1 MRGGRL
7 FRGFVDAY
15 ASGLQDVRRAL
26 RLCWYRTNK
35 HVLALVVVFVVVL
48 AGFSVLLSA
57 VFAERADRQELTC
70 LALNVY
76 FEARGEPKAGQFAV
90 AEVTMNRVA
99 SPYYPD
105 SVCEVVYQ
113 KNWDVRRKRYVAAF
127 SWTELRALPEP
138 RGEEWR
144 GAWEVATEVYYGRRP
159 PRLATALH
167 YHADR
172 IRPSWAEE
180 RARVAK
186 IGNHVFYR

>member
-1 MRGGRL
+1 MSDWRRG
-7 FRGFVDAY
+7 
-15 ASGLQDVRRAL
+15 L
-26 RLCWYRTNK
+26 RLYWYRANK
-35 HVLALVVVFVVVL
+35 HVLALVVVFIVVL
-48 AGFSVLLSA
+48 SGFGLLLNA
-57 VFAERADRQELTC
+57 VFAERAERDQLTC

-105 SVCEVVYQ
+105 SVCDVVYQ
-113 KNWDVRRKRYVAAF
+113 KNWDARRQRYVGAF
-127 SWTELRALPEP
+127 SWTELKALPEP
-138 RGEEWR
+138 KGEEWR
-144 GAWEVATEVYYGRRP
+144 RAWEVAAEVYYGRQP
-159 PRLATALH
+159 PRLTTALH
-167 YHADR
+167 YHAAR